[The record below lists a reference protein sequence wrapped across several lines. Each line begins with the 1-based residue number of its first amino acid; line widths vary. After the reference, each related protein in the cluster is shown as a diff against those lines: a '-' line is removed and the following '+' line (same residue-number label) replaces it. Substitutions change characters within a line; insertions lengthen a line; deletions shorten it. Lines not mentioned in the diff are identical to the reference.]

1 MSMNNRK
8 SNVSAVFK
16 VKIFVNNR
24 KVTENTY
31 SIPAGSSVSITTISG
46 VPEGARYKARITTT
60 DALGSN
66 KSVGK
71 FKKKTNCLKEAT
83 TTTTTIPVLRADSVS
98 ENLRGPLLSDELS
111 VSTTTTTVLGEL
123 SLTDDISSLVV
134 GGQDSSPPTTLGPI
148 EEALTQESSV
158 LVNNEVDTS
167 TKVSVEDVSEVQ
179 ISNDE
184 VSLSIGLTCTIGC
197 DEEEIVSNEVVTL
210 TNASF
215 LPQQVI
221 EQITEQPEAVIKGEL
236 DGTISIEASGFE
248 PESFVEVY
256 MFSEPTFV
264 GVLQTDANG
273 NIVGS
278 LPTPNLEP
286 GIHTLQALGTSQ
298 SGNAVVSNVKVE
310 LIDTDNVAFTND
322 EGNDY
327 VAWDFDTDTNY
338 VEDKDYLVQYYYI
351 DCLLYT
357 SPSPRDS

>member
-1 MSMNNRK
+1 M
-8 SNVSAVFK
+8 
-16 VKIFVNNR
+16 
-24 KVTENTY
+24 
-31 SIPAGSSVSITTISG
+31 
-46 VPEGARYKARITTT
+46 
-60 DALGSN
+60 
-66 KSVGK
+66 
-71 FKKKTNCLKEAT
+71 KEATT
-83 TTTTTIPVLRADSVS
+83 TTTTTIPVLRADSIS
-98 ENLRGPLLSDELS
+98 ETLRGPVLSDELS

-148 EEALTQESSV
+148 QEALTQKSSV
-158 LVNNEVDTS
+158 LVNNVVDAS
-167 TKVSVEDVSEVQ
+167 TKVDIEDVSEVQ

-197 DEEEIVSNEVVTL
+197 DEEEVVSNEVVTL

-215 LPQQVI
+215 LPPQVI
-221 EQITEQPEAVIKGEL
+221 GQISTQPDAIIKGEL
-236 DGTISIEASGFE
+236 DGMISIEASGFE

-264 GVLQTDANG
+264 GILQTDSNG

-286 GIHTLQALGTSQ
+286 GIHTLQALGTSE

-327 VAWDFDTDTNY
+327 V
-338 VEDKDYLVQYYYI
+338 
-351 DCLLYT
+351 CLLYT
-357 SPSPRDS
+357 SPSPRDRQKSRMPSSA